1 MPSVPALEFSNVSK
15 QYRGFFRS
23 QWVTALR
30 DFSFRVEPGEIFGFL
45 GPNGAGKTT
54 AIHLAIGLM
63 FPSSGRG
70 EMLGREF
77 GHAPTR
83 RRVGFLAENV
93 ALYHR
98 SAEKLVRFYGGL
110 NGMSDPQLRQ
120 RTTEMLKEL
129 ELTEVAGRNAGK
141 FSRGML
147 QRVGLAQALVNDPE
161 LLILDEP
168 ASALDPLGR
177 LRVREILQR
186 AREAGKTVF
195 LSSHLLSEV
204 EQICDRLAIVIKGR
218 VARVG
223 TLAELLEAQ
232 DRFVITAKGIDA
244 LMFEGTSQ
252 NGFIKITV
260 PALRQRQ
267 TIEKI
272 WLAGGEVVAV
282 NPIRRT
288 LEELVCRSGK
298 PERRGT
304 QQPRG
309 LKGTKMK
316 MWIKALALLSLC
328 WTVRGVAENPGPTW
342 KVDIRERF
350 QFQAFDRT
358 INFRWTLHQG
368 VLFISPERILVYQVN
383 RSRGLAKLS
392 ARDASGGGGN
402 FVLDMQGTEC
412 PRWKRYQVDSA
423 PHQRG
428 FLQGDCHAQRKIYC
442 PDG

>member
-1 MPSVPALEFSNVSK
+1 MSSLPALAFNNVSK

-30 DFSFRVEPGEIFGFL
+30 DFSLRVEPGEIFGFL

-54 AIHLAIGLM
+54 AMHLAIGLM

-70 EMLGREF
+70 EMLGHEF

-83 RRVGFLAENV
+83 RRIGFLAENV

-98 SAEKLVRFYGGL
+98 PASNLVRFYGAL
-110 NGMSDPQLRQ
+110 NGMRDPQLRQ

-129 ELTEVAGRNAGK
+129 ELTDVASRNAGK

-177 LRVREILQR
+177 LRVREILLR

-244 LMFEGTSQ
+244 LLFEGTPQ

-260 PALRQRQ
+260 PALTQRQ
-267 TIEKI
+267 TIERI

-288 LEELVCRSGK
+288 LEDLFVELANQNGGERSDNQESK
-298 PERRGT
+298 
-304 QQPRG
+304 
-309 LKGTKMK
+309 
-316 MWIKALALLSLC
+316 
-328 WTVRGVAENPGPTW
+328 
-342 KVDIRERF
+342 
-350 QFQAFDRT
+350 
-358 INFRWTLHQG
+358 
-368 VLFISPERILVYQVN
+368 
-383 RSRGLAKLS
+383 
-392 ARDASGGGGN
+392 
-402 FVLDMQGTEC
+402 
-412 PRWKRYQVDSA
+412 
-423 PHQRG
+423 
-428 FLQGDCHAQRKIYC
+428 
-442 PDG
+442 

>member
-1 MPSVPALEFSNVSK
+1 MSSAPALAFNDVSK
-15 QYRGFFRS
+15 HYRGFFRS

-30 DFSFRVEPGEIFGFL
+30 NFSLRVERGEIFGFL

-54 AIHLAIGLM
+54 AMHLAIGLM

-70 EMLGREF
+70 EMLGHEF

-93 ALYHR
+93 SLYHR
-98 SAEKLVRFYGGL
+98 SAAKLVRFYGAL
-110 NGMSDPQLRQ
+110 NGMRDPQLRQ

-129 ELTEVAGRNAGK
+129 ELTDVADRSAGK

-147 QRVGLAQALVNDPE
+147 QRVGLAQAFVNDPD

-177 LRVREILQR
+177 MRVREILLR

-223 TLAELLEAQ
+223 TLAELLESQ

-244 LMFEGTSQ
+244 LMFEGSQQ

-260 PALRQRQ
+260 PALTQRRM
-267 TIEKI
+267 IEKI
-272 WLAGGEVVAV
+272 WLAGGEVIAV

-288 LEELVCRSGK
+288 LEDLFVELANQNGGGHSGK
-298 PERRGT
+298 
-304 QQPRG
+304 
-309 LKGTKMK
+309 
-316 MWIKALALLSLC
+316 
-328 WTVRGVAENPGPTW
+328 
-342 KVDIRERF
+342 
-350 QFQAFDRT
+350 
-358 INFRWTLHQG
+358 QG
-368 VLFISPERILVYQVN
+368 SQEPQ
-383 RSRGLAKLS
+383 
-392 ARDASGGGGN
+392 
-402 FVLDMQGTEC
+402 
-412 PRWKRYQVDSA
+412 
-423 PHQRG
+423 
-428 FLQGDCHAQRKIYC
+428 
-442 PDG
+442 